1 MFTMMEELKYRIKE
15 HEGFRDT
22 IYQDHLGNAT
32 VGWGHLVTSDDNF
45 QVGITYPEEVL
56 EAVFEKDFK
65 RAREGADQLCK
76 DLPVNYIVRGVIV
89 EMCLSSVVKTGA
101 EVFQNRQESKRLESV
116 AEKTYMAK
124 MATGEIDYQKAV
136 MDNNNNGWK
145 DELVL
150 IMVCLPIVIL
160 AWSIFSGDPD
170 AKQKLDMFFEYFNNF
185 PEFYK
190 WLVLGIFGSI
200 YGLKPG
206 MDLIKKK

>member
-1 MFTMMEELKYRIKE
+1 MIGLLAKLLPSGIK
-15 HEGFRDT
+15 
-22 IYQDHLGNAT
+22 LGM
-32 VGWGHLVTSDDNF
+32 D
-45 QVGITYPEEVL
+45 II
-56 EAVFEKDFK
+56 K
-65 RAREGADQLCK
+65 
-76 DLPVNYIVRGVIV
+76 
-89 EMCLSSVVKTGA
+89 
-101 EVFQNRQESKRLESV
+101 NRNESKRLESV
-116 AEKTYMAK
+116 AELRHMEK
-124 MATGEIDYQKAV
+124 MANGEVEYQKAV

-190 WLVLGIFGSI
+190 WLVIGIFGSV